1 MLRPAV
7 VTSYVPLIEQVTSD
21 FIDMLRTKKTVD
33 DLLKELMNYTTE
45 SNYC

>member
-7 VTSYVPLIEQVTSD
+7 VASYVPLIEQVTID